1 MSYYDW
7 LNGFIT
13 PLIRILEKELRKGFV
28 YDLRMAEAAA
38 KHSDVMRKYNVDDSY
53 HAPKEFWD
61 TALAELVSGPS
72 YAFHDDRS
80 IVQATE
86 KIAYGFLN
94 SPDGHRGFL
103 EKYPVIGGGI
113 AISQIGNGWVKI
125 YTTLRLRY

>member
-1 MSYYDW
+1 MNYYDW
-7 LNGFIT
+7 LNGFIA
-13 PLIRILEKELRKGFV
+13 PLLRILEKELRKSFA

-38 KHSDVMRKYNVDDSY
+38 KHSDAMRIYNVDDSY

-72 YAFHDDRS
+72 YVFCDDWA
-80 IVQATE
+80 IGQAME

-94 SPDGHRGFL
+94 STDGHRSFL
-103 EKYPVIGGGI
+103 ERYPVIGGGI
-113 AISQIGNGWVKI
+113 AISRIGNGWVKI

>member
-1 MSYYDW
+1 MNYYDW

-13 PLIRILEKELRKGFV
+13 PLIRIFEKELGKGFF

-38 KHSDVMRKYNVDDSY
+38 KHSDAMRRYNVDDSY

-61 TALAELVSGPS
+61 TAFAELVSGPS
-72 YAFHDDRS
+72 YTFHDDRA
-80 IVQATE
+80 IGQAIE
-86 KIAYGFLN
+86 RIAYGFLN
-94 SPDGHRGFL
+94 SPDGHRGIL
-103 EKYPVIGGGI
+103 ERYPVIGGGI